1 MDETLAFAIGELWD
15 QWRPQELE
23 RVAVIERAAE
33 KGQYVLERE
42 RREAQEEAHRLAG
55 TLAVLGRGSAAT
67 GARELER
74 RFLVGDLR
82 EITPLVRE
90 LRAALEAPPLG
101 SAP

>member
-1 MDETLAFAIGELWD
+1 MNETLAFAIEQLWH
-15 QWRPQELE
+15 QWGPQELE
-23 RVAVIERAAE
+23 RVAVIERAAQ
-33 KGQYVLERE
+33 KGPHVLERE

-55 TLAVLGRGSAAT
+55 TLAVLGRSRAAT

-74 RFLVGDLR
+74 RFLIGDLR
-82 EITPLVRE
+82 EIAPLVRE

>member
-1 MDETLAFAIGELWD
+1 MDETFAFAVGALWT
-15 QWRPQELE
+15 RFGPQELA

-33 KGQYVLERE
+33 KGTQVLERE

-55 TLAVLGRGSAAT
+55 TLAALGNSSAAT

-74 RFLVGDLR
+74 RFLHGDLDD
-82 EITPLVRE
+82 IAPLVRE

>member
-1 MDETLAFAIGELWD
+1 MDETFAFALGELWT
-15 QWRPQELE
+15 QFGPQELE

-33 KGQYVLERE
+33 KGTLVLERE

-55 TLAVLGRGSAAT
+55 TLAAFGKRTAAI

-74 RFLVGDLR
+74 RFLAGDLN

>member
-15 QWRPQELE
+15 HWGPQELE

-33 KGQYVLERE
+33 KGPRVLERE

-55 TLAVLGRGSAAT
+55 TLAVFGRSSAAT
-67 GARELER
+67 RARELER
-74 RFLVGDLR
+74 RLIVGDLR

>member
-1 MDETLAFAIGELWD
+1 MDDTLAFAIGELWT
-15 QWRPQELE
+15 RYAPQELE

-33 KGQYVLERE
+33 KGMFVLERE

-55 TLAVLGRGSAAT
+55 TLAALGKSTAAS

-74 RFLVGDLR
+74 RFLAGDLS
-82 EITPLVRE
+82 EITPLVRA

-101 SAP
+101 SPP